1 MENRYSIRYIFFMVI
16 TYIFTESEMEV
27 QHNALDDP
35 KWSLERRASSGLL
48 IWRKDSPQSRI
59 RFRFD
64 VEVLEFEKQPHE
76 YYDYDEGSLSMGSIS
91 STIALGVTCIAA
103 VAISIFLPWY
113 LMDKAAGF

>member
-1 MENRYSIRYIFFMVI
+1 MCLKLYLLFVFFFLVELKMEM
-16 TYIFTESEMEV
+16 
-27 QHNALDDP
+27 QHNSLDDP

-64 VEVLEFEKQPHE
+64 VEVLEFEKQPYE
-76 YYDYDEGSLSMGSIS
+76 YYDYDEGSLSIGNIS

>member
-1 MENRYSIRYIFFMVI
+1 
-16 TYIFTESEMEV
+16 MEV

-76 YYDYDEGSLSMGSIS
+76 YYDYEDESLSMGSIS